1 MGVVVEACRWWGWCD
16 RWLVAVAATAA
27 WTAAVV
33 TPTEGVVLVVR
44 GRPGV
49 VLVVE
54 VGVVCEGEAV
64 VVL

>member
-1 MGVVVEACRWWGWCD
+1 MGVEVGGCRWWGWCD

-33 TPTEGVVLVVR
+33 TPTEGVVFVVR
-44 GRPGV
+44 ARADVDV
-49 VLVVE
+49 VAEEDACV
-54 VGVVCEGEAV
+54 GEAV